1 MGVFAVILWKV
12 QTIGFTTNNTELLAP
27 FSLLIGLKRSRN
39 YSAFELLPEKVPF
52 KDCVSQSSALC
63 WTYELQFL

>member
-1 MGVFAVILWKV
+1 MRVFAVIQWKV
-12 QTIGFTTNNTELLAP
+12 QTTEFPTINTELLDP

-52 KDCVSQSSALC
+52 KDCVS
-63 WTYELQFL
+63 